1 MTLTLCVIANP
12 SNQYVKPSEVFIKTD
27 RRNLKGNELVQQ
39 PPIVHSSTVAN
50 HPQRISTYDLLVTAL
65 AR

>member
-12 SNQYVKPSEVFIKTD
+12 ANQYLRPSEVFIKTD
-27 RRNLKGNELVQQ
+27 RRNLKGSEVGLHA
-39 PPIVHSSTVAN
+39 PIVHGNNVAN
-50 HPQRISTYDLLVTAL
+50 HPQRTRTCDLAVTAL